1 MAICLERSADL
12 HVVQL
17 VPLPL
22 TVSCFHK
29 IQIGFTFLLLAHLG
43 SPGNGPFNGCVCGGG
58 GNTGV
63 GRFGCCVLCVSPS
76 RIQSTPG
83 SRTGTTVDVAQRPQT
98 AATQSATQAGNQ
110 GSASQTGS
118 GSSAQDLPV
127 PAVPPRIQLSDLQN
141 ILSRLE
147 RTPNLCLNN
156 LPFASLV
163 LR

>member
-1 MAICLERSADL
+1 MGR
-12 HVVQL
+12 
-17 VPLPL
+17 L
-22 TVSCFHK
+22 TGV
-29 IQIGFTFLLLAHLG
+29 
-43 SPGNGPFNGCVCGGG
+43 CVGG